1 MLVSRLLMKLLFAEE
16 RFNHLVLFGEAFH
29 VLT

>member
-16 RFNHLVLFGEAFH
+16 KFNHLVLFGEVFH